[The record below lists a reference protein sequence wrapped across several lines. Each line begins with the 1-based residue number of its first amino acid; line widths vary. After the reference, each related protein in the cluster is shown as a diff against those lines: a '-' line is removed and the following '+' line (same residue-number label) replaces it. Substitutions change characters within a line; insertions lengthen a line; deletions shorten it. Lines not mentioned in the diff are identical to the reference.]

1 MSTATANE
9 AGGLSTS
16 PSHRAASAGPL
27 ELKHMRHANYRAV
40 ADDDRITPTHRH
52 IAIANG
58 LGWGFDGMDGVIFAL
73 ISPLIIREFALTVPQ
88 YRTGLQISLFIGIAG
103 LYVWPWLSD
112 RYGRRTLLA
121 VNIALF
127 SLLMPV
133 VALSPT
139 FTVFVIA
146 RSIIGFALNGEWSL
160 GSMLVAETWP
170 ARLRGRV
177 ISINRAAWCF
187 GASLAGAITG
197 IAAAAWGWRIA
208 VMVPGVIA
216 LLAIYVR
223 ATCPESP
230 YWVRTQDRKTRVRGA
245 LERGEPV
252 GDEDRAWY
260 LKADK
265 IGIRQVFMPDTLPAT
280 LVALFVACC
289 STCIFG
295 TVGAWM
301 PLYLSTEKGWSTAEY
316 SAFYV
321 CWGIV
326 GFFGL
331 WLAGWLADRVGRRVA
346 FIALLLEGAV
356 FLTAWIF
363 TSNHLLLWVFGLAWS
378 FGFLGFWGPSTV
390 LTAEIFPTR
399 ARGVANGVVWAIAYF
414 VGFVLWPFA
423 TVALQQATGSFKLA
437 FLCIPVFMLLM
448 AGGVWLCVPEHAG
461 KELNKISV

>member
-1 MSTATANE
+1 
-9 AGGLSTS
+9 
-16 PSHRAASAGPL
+16 
-27 ELKHMRHANYRAV
+27 MRHANYRAV
-40 ADDDRITPTHRH
+40 ADDSRITPTHRH

-252 GDEDRAWY
+252 GEEDRAWY

-363 TSNHLLLWVFGLAWS
+363 TESRLLLWIFGLAWS

-399 ARGVANGVVWAIAYF
+399 VRGVANGVVWAIAYF

-423 TVALQQATGSFKLA
+423 TVALQQSTGSFKLA
-437 FLCIPVFMLLM
+437 FLCIPVFMVLM
-448 AGGVWLCVPEHAG
+448 ALGVWFWVPEHAG
-461 KELNKISV
+461 KELNEISV

>member
-1 MSTATANE
+1 MSTTTADGAALPNAPSYPP
-9 AGGLSTS
+9 AGI
-16 PSHRAASAGPL
+16 GPL
-27 ELKHMRHANYRAV
+27 EQEHMRHANYRAV
-40 ADDDRITPTHRH
+40 ALESRITPTHRH
-52 IAIANG
+52 VALANG

-73 ISPLIIREFALTVPQ
+73 VSPLIIKDFALTVPE

-103 LYVWPWLSD
+103 LYFWPWLAD

-139 FTVFVIA
+139 FAVFVIA
-146 RSIIGFALNGEWSL
+146 RSIVGFALNGEWSL

-170 ARLRGRV
+170 AHLRGRV

-197 IAAAAWGWRIA
+197 IAAATWGWRTA

-230 YWVRTQDRKTRVRGA
+230 YWVRAQDRRTRLRTA
-245 LERGEPV
+245 LRQGEPV
-252 GDEDRAWY
+252 SEEDRAWF

-265 IGIRQVFMPDTLPAT
+265 VGIRQVFMRDTLPST
-280 LVALFVACC
+280 FVALFVACC

-301 PLYLSTEKGWSTAEY
+301 PLYLATEKGWSTAEY

-321 CWGIV
+321 SWGIV

-331 WLAGWLADRVGRRVA
+331 WTAGWLADRVGRRA
-346 FIALLLEGAV
+346 GFIVTLLEGAV
-356 FLTAWIF
+356 FLIAWIY
-363 TSNHLLLWVFGLAWS
+363 SDSRLLLWIFGLAWS

-414 VGFVLWPFA
+414 VGFVLWPFV

-437 FLCIPVFMLLM
+437 FLCIPAFMVLM
-448 AGGVWLCVPEHAG
+448 ALGVWLWVPEHAG
-461 KELNKISV
+461 KDLNEISV

>member
-1 MSTATANE
+1 MSTTTADG
-9 AGGLSTS
+9 AGGLPRAPSYRPTS
-16 PSHRAASAGPL
+16 IGPL
-27 ELKHMRHANYRAV
+27 EQKHMRHANYRAV
-40 ADDDRITPTHRH
+40 AVESQITPTHRH
-52 IAIANG
+52 IAVANG

-73 ISPLIIREFALTVPQ
+73 VSPLVIKDFALTVPE

-103 LYVWPWLSD
+103 LYFWPWLSD

-121 VNIALF
+121 INIALF

-139 FTVFVIA
+139 FAVFVIA
-146 RSIIGFALNGEWSL
+146 RSLVGFALNGEWSL

-197 IAAAAWGWRIA
+197 IAAATWGWRTA

-230 YWVRTQDRKTRVRGA
+230 YWVRAQDRRTRVRTA
-245 LERGEPV
+245 LGRGEPV
-252 GDEDRAWY
+252 SDEDRAWF
-260 LKADK
+260 LKADRV
-265 IGIRQVFMPDTLPAT
+265 GIRQVFMRDTLPST
-280 LVALFVACC
+280 FVALFVACC

-301 PLYLSTEKGWSTAEY
+301 PLYLATEKHWSTAEY

-321 CWGIV
+321 SWGIV

-331 WLAGWLADRVGRRVA
+331 WMAGWLADQVGRRA
-346 FIALLLEGAV
+346 GFIVTLLEGAA
-356 FLTAWIF
+356 FLVAWIY
-363 TSNHLLLWVFGLAWS
+363 SESHLLLWVFGLAWS

-414 VGFVLWPFA
+414 VGFVLWPFV
-423 TVALQQATGSFKLA
+423 TVALQQSTGSFKLA
-437 FLCIPVFMLLM
+437 FLCIPAFMVLM
-448 AGGVWLCVPEHAG
+448 AVGVWLWVPEHAG
-461 KELNKISV
+461 KDLNEISV